1 MYKAAIANYGAQIW
15 DQTADGLC
23 RRPRAARTL
32 FICGSNRY
40 QADKCESADRRFHS
54 ALVSTDVL
62 TWRASRE
69 SSACPLSGRKRGC
82 TFIYSS
88 FGTETSGH
96 LLPWMRSP
104 QWRLSYCAK
113 HPSKVFT

>member
-1 MYKAAIANYGAQIW
+1 MYKAAIANYDVQIW

-40 QADKCESADRRFHS
+40 QADKRESADRRFHS
-54 ALVSTDVL
+54 ALVSTDFL

-69 SSACPLSGRKRGC
+69 SSACPLNGRKRGC
-82 TFIYSS
+82 TFYTQLVRHREKWLSPAMDAFSTMAIKLLR
-88 FGTETSGH
+88 ETS
-96 LLPWMRSP
+96 
-104 QWRLSYCAK
+104 K
-113 HPSKVFT
+113 